1 MDDTI
6 YCNTLIQ
13 QNNIL
18 QYFRLTVQYIVIL
31 QYIVINCNIMYP
43 EYTVYSDISVQLT
56 YYERTIVPYRLRKSN
71 TGYQ

>member
-18 QYFRLTVQYIVIL
+18 QYFRLTVQYIVLL

-56 YYERTIVPYRLRKSN
+56 YYDGTIVPYRLRKSN